1 MLALL
6 VGCSGQE
13 NEIGD
18 INNYTPIALLN
29 DAVVYNYIDGGG
41 ALVIGRYDFSS
52 KKQSDTVRVEEFYIS
67 SGKPAV
73 IDDSIILP
81 VTLGTNEHKLLMVNA
96 DSDTSEMIFSEFNSY
111 PMDAVSI
118 MSTDIY
124 MLSTMKDDVATLSYI
139 LKI

>member
-1 MLALL
+1 
-6 VGCSGQE
+6 
-13 NEIGD
+13 
-18 INNYTPIALLN
+18 
-29 DAVVYNYIDGGG
+29 
-41 ALVIGRYDFSS
+41 
-52 KKQSDTVRVEEFYIS
+52 
-67 SGKPAV
+67 
-73 IDDSIILP
+73 
-81 VTLGTNEHKLLMVNA
+81 MVNA